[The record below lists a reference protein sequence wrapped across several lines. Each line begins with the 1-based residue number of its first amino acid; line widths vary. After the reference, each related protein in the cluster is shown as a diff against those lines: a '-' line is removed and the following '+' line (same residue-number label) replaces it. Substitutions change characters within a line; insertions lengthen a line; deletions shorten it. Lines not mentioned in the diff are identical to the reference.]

1 MIFKA
6 GDVVKVY
13 SLQSFKHGG
22 FLNGTEGVVTQDQTG
37 ESVIVAVNR
46 KIKGQEK
53 IDPSYEVY
61 AKQLEMVSR
70 HPNDNDIIT
79 RFKAFVGELKGHSYS

>member
-1 MIFKA
+1 MVYKA

-13 SLQSFKHGG
+13 SLQSFSHGG
-22 FLNGTEGVVTQDQTG
+22 FLNGTVGVVSKDQAG
-37 ESVIVAVNR
+37 DSVLVAVNR
-46 KIKGQEK
+46 KIKGQDK

-70 HPNDNDIIT
+70 HPNDNDIVA
-79 RFKAFVGELKGHSYS
+79 RFKAFVRELKGHSYS